1 MLLTESKA
9 KPYKSLNFWSSFRIQ
24 SFTFTTTDLPNSSS
38 TISDKVR
45 MLNIFTMCICISANL
60 WTSIGQVP
68 ILFAITDMKVAL
80 IFLSVAVAIT
90 HQLFQRQRERL
101 WWNYYPSADPF
112 FNIYH
117 RIYQNLQD
125 DSIQPEYYLFQQPT
139 RPITY
144 PKVTEQLH
152 NTPKDIWHIYP
163 CRNIFCRRTNLI
175 RIGRQKNF
183 KIILRKMSIRMSN
196 QGSKY
201 PIYAFPSF

>member
-1 MLLTESKA
+1 
-9 KPYKSLNFWSSFRIQ
+9 
-24 SFTFTTTDLPNSSS
+24 
-38 TISDKVR
+38 
-45 MLNIFTMCICISANL
+45 
-60 WTSIGQVP
+60 
-68 ILFAITDMKVAL
+68 MKVAL

-125 DSIQPEYYLFQQPT
+125 DSIQPEYYLFQPT

-152 NTPKDIWHIYP
+152 NTPKDI
-163 CRNIFCRRTNLI
+163 
-175 RIGRQKNF
+175 
-183 KIILRKMSIRMSN
+183 
-196 QGSKY
+196 
-201 PIYAFPSF
+201 